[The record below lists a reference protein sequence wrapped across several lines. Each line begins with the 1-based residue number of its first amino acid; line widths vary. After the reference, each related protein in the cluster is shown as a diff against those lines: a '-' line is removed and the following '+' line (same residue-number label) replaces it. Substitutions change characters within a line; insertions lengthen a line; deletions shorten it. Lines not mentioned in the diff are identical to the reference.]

1 MSNSKENFKEN
12 HPECREMILPVRDA
26 LDVISGKWK
35 ISILIA
41 MGLGN
46 KRFMEIQ
53 NAIPNITPRMLS
65 KELKELEM
73 NRLVQRNVYDGFPP
87 VIEYERTEH
96 SRSLEPLIEE
106 LRRWG
111 EYHRL
116 VITGTNIDH
125 PVKELQD

>member
-1 MSNSKENFKEN
+1 MNSNFKDS

-41 MGLGN
+41 IMLGN
-46 KRFMEIQ
+46 KRFMELQ

-73 NRLVQRNVYDGFPP
+73 NQLVVRKVYDSIP
-87 VIEYERTEH
+87 VTIEYERTEH
-96 SRSLEPLIEE
+96 SKSLDPLIEE
-106 LRRWG
+106 LRKWG

-125 PVKELQD
+125 PVKEMQD

>member
-1 MSNSKENFKEN
+1 MNNNKANFKEG

-41 MGLGN
+41 MGLGH

-53 NAIPNITPRMLS
+53 NAIPNITARMLS

-73 NRLVQRNVYDGFPP
+73 NLLVERNVYDSFPP

-96 SRSLEPLIEE
+96 SKSLDPLIEE
-106 LRRWG
+106 LRKWG

-116 VITGTNIDH
+116 VVTGINIDH
-125 PVKELQD
+125 PAKVLQD

>member
-1 MSNSKENFKEN
+1 MKENFKEN

-46 KRFMEIQ
+46 KRFMELQ

-73 NRLVQRNVYDGFPP
+73 NLLVERKVYDAFPP
-87 VIEYERTEH
+87 IIEYERTAH
-96 SRSLEPLIEE
+96 ARSLEPLIEE

-116 VITGTNIDH
+116 VITGSNIEH
-125 PVKELQD
+125 PVTALQD

>member
-1 MSNSKENFKEN
+1 MNANFKDS

-41 MGLGN
+41 ITLGN
-46 KRFMEIQ
+46 RRFMELQ

-73 NRLVQRNVYDGFPP
+73 NLLVERKVYDSIP
-87 VIEYERTEH
+87 VTIEYERTEH
-96 SRSLEPLIEE
+96 SKSLDPLIEE
-106 LRRWG
+106 LRKWG
-111 EYHRL
+111 EHHRL

-125 PVKELQD
+125 PVKEMQD